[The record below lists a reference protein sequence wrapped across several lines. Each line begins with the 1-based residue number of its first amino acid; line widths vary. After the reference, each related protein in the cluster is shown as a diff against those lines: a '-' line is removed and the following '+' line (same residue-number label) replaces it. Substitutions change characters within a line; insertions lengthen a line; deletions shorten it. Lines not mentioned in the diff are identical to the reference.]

1 MHTSARVAARRRLWR
16 TERSG
21 SEAGADRLEAGLD
34 GHAVLRW
41 CEWEEFLQQA
51 ADAAADQNRAKA
63 DADDFVQGDAEIVLP
78 GRELQYQARCA
89 VGAVYVFD
97 GKVTAG

>member
-1 MHTSARVAARRRLWR
+1 M
-16 TERSG
+16 
-21 SEAGADRLEAGLD
+21 
-34 GHAVLRW
+34 LRW

-97 GKVTAG
+97 GKVTEGSSWTRRRLSIASSVCTVVVGSFTAGIAL